1 MSQTIP
7 ISSTSKKRLD
17 EKNGKIVKDLS
28 LQLENRNCVE
38 CGMRG
43 PTYVDVTT
51 TSYCCASCAGV
62 LRGINPPHRIK
73 SISMATFSCDEVE
86 TLKNGG
92 NELNR
97 RTWMGLHSGPQLTNF
112 ASKDDRTNF
121 ITEKYERKKWYVSP
135 EEVAKQ
141 KELLD
146 RAIEAKSEQLNMTNT
161 RNESMD
167 LFSSV
172 SLGGNQSARPP
183 PSVSLDSV
191 FAPPSLLTGVSLD
204 RVIPLDEP
212 HPFSPPA
219 FMAPPP
225 PQPGSHPTSLPINQQ
240 PTHMPINFSFGSP
253 PSGLVPQCHHPS
265 AVSPP
270 SSMITPIDPF
280 SPLTTMPKQ
289 FPKDSSR
296 LSQVPPSSSF
306 TPSSSS
312 MDPFGG
318 DPFAPSSNNGGGDP
332 FGASSF
338 SGFAVKFD
346 DDTPTSSGPSGGQ
359 LVKEGHGIPNPF
371 DPFGMIAPNLG
382 VASQPSPQPSSVL
395 PPSSSSSSSLD
406 PFSSLVSLPSAAA
419 FPSQSVAPPV
429 PTVTPAVAKTA
440 SPSIPPVVS
449 NNDGDK
455 YSALAEL
462 DELFHSTTIS
472 GDASNGKPSWVSTGF
487 SAPPPTSG
495 AAFPPSTGMAKS
507 STMGAISSIPSSTS
521 FGGGTSTTSTSF
533 WAVNTG
539 GGSHAPFTA
548 PPHGFPQSTPSAP
561 TGMGGVSHPGV
572 YPQLNTAVPQQSQ
585 YAQAAAMTG
594 NPFAAFPQTALSQQ
608 PMASN
613 GQPSNPNWNPFL

>member
-1 MSQTIP
+1 MQRHAADMSQTIP

-92 NELNR
+92 NEVNR
-97 RTWMGLHSGPQLTNF
+97 RTWMGLHSGPQVTNF

-146 RAIEAKSEQLNMTNT
+146 RAIEAKSEQLKMTSN

-240 PTHMPINFSFGSP
+240 PTHMPINFAFGSP
-253 PSGLVPQCHHPS
+253 PSGLHPQSHLPS
-265 AVSPP
+265 AISPP
-270 SSMITPIDPF
+270 SSIVAPIDPF
-280 SPLTTMPKQ
+280 SPLTTMAKQ

-296 LSQVPPSSSF
+296 QSQVPPSSSF
-306 TPSSSS
+306 GPSSSS
-312 MDPFGG
+312 MDPFGR
-318 DPFAPSSNNGGGDP
+318 DPFAPSSNNLGGDT

-346 DDTPTSSGPSGGQ
+346 EDTPTSSGPSGPP
-359 LVKEGHGIPNPF
+359 LVKGGQGIANPF
-371 DPFGMIAPNLG
+371 DPFGMIAPNHG
-382 VASQPSPQPSSVL
+382 AVSQSSPQPSSVL

-419 FPSQSVAPPV
+419 AAPSQSVAPSV
-429 PTVTPAVAKTA
+429 SAVTQAVAKTVSPVPSA

-487 SAPPPTSG
+487 SAPPPTYG
-495 AAFPPSTGMAKS
+495 PAFPSGTGMGRS
-507 STMGAISSIPSSTS
+507 STMGAISSIPSSTT
-521 FGGGTSTTSTSF
+521 FGGGTGGTSTTSTSF

-548 PPHGFPQSTPSAP
+548 PPPIHGFPQSTPSAP
-561 TGMGGVSHPGV
+561 TGMGGVSHSGV
-572 YPQLNTAVPQQSQ
+572 YPQLNTHMVDRYKWIWGVSW
-585 YAQAAAMTG
+585 MG
-594 NPFAAFPQTALSQQ
+594 INSREK
-608 PMASN
+608 S
-613 GQPSNPNWNPFL
+613 GVR